1 MWFLKAESSNY
12 IFYFYVIKSHIWHSR
27 PAHPSNEILD
37 TLVKTSS
44 IEYAKSFITHVFSS
58 YAMSKSQKLPFKTT
72 HVHCQKPFKLLYIDL
87 STSIIWRTIGV
98 KYFMLIV
105 NIYSRYIWIFF
116 LKAKDELARTFISF
130 RHIIERNFD
139 TNIRSV
145 QSNGGKVFQFL
156 SYTLHSIGINHQKI
170 CPYTFEHN
178 SVMEI
183 RTKRVVERGFIV
195 LIHSRLDIKC

>member
-1 MWFLKAESSNY
+1 
-12 IFYFYVIKSHIWHSR
+12 
-27 PAHPSNEILD
+27 
-37 TLVKTSS
+37 
-44 IEYAKSFITHVFSS
+44 
-58 YAMSKSQKLPFKTT
+58 
-72 HVHCQKPFKLLYIDL
+72 
-87 STSIIWRTIGV
+87 
-98 KYFMLIV
+98 MLIV

-195 LIHSRLDIKC
+195 LIHSRLDIKCQLYDFHTTVHVLNRLPSNALQNGIIYQLLYHRKPDFVFLKTFGCLSFP